1 MSEYRNN
8 NKEKKFRL
16 STPGVNEN
24 YFFSDLYNH
33 SETLPIKTHLNQKV
47 NESLKIV
54 NSQKQSTEN
63 KFNNTNL
70 FDSTS
75 FYSLYSQQFS
85 SARPFLNENPLE
97 SQPQIANFN
106 NFQFYAPIDTI
117 VPPMNQ
123 TQNKIFID
131 PKNLHP
137 QQMILIYQYDLFDQ
151 KIQLHVSN
159 KIILDEKTLNTLDF
173 LIYYLG
179 VFSEYYKKY
188 DSLRKNMD
196 PFLLH
201 LIDLKESLE
210 KDSKNT
216 DDVHNFILNFIKKSM
231 PYLLKVKKFVFF
243 DKKKYDSKFTKK
255 ISDSNPDLMGV
266 IKNAWLKSY
275 KNKRLA
281 STPLFTR
288 STKVLLFP
296 KKKNSQFI
304 TQYDML
310 ASDEFPFNT
319 QFQTIYFDL
328 IEKMTTEQKMQ
339 FRDIYD
345 NIQYTHKIP
354 FLHNLIYNTIHEPY
368 FSQIYFLNEKKPY
381 SIQALLFLSPY
392 IDLNDNILNKYL
404 ESLKGVYLYFGS
416 KKVYKEIFENFNTK
430 LFTTNYELINFLNE
444 IIFKIIYTSHD
455 ETTPLTVISII
466 LEPIREISPQFV
478 EKLVMEI
485 QLLTMKDVLQ
495 RCLTILEDKN
505 HNYYISIKKNQ
516 NKKDLDSF
524 FKKDIVPGLSRII
537 TLPVFEKIFYKIYQ
551 DQPDYYKDLL
561 SIFKKKQK
569 EYAKTLQ

>member
-16 STPGVNEN
+16 GTPGVNEN
-24 YFFSDLYNH
+24 YFFSDLYNR
-33 SETLPIKTHLNQKV
+33 SKNLPNKTPLNQKV

-85 SARPFLNENPLE
+85 SSIPFLNENPLE
-97 SQPQIANFN
+97 SQPQIANLN

-117 VPPMNQ
+117 VPPINP

-151 KIQLHVSN
+151 KIQLHVSD

-210 KDSKNT
+210 KDAKNT
-216 DDVHNFILNFIKKSM
+216 DDVHNFTLKFIKKSM

-255 ISDSNPDLMGV
+255 ISASNPDLMGV

-281 STPLFTR
+281 STPSFTR

-296 KKKNSQFI
+296 KKTNSQFI
-304 TQYDML
+304 TQYSM
-310 ASDEFPFNT
+310 FNT

-345 NIQYTHKIP
+345 NIHYTHKIP
-354 FLHNLIYNTIHEPY
+354 FLHNLIYNTSHEPY

-495 RCLTILEDKN
+495 RCLTILQDKN

>member
-16 STPGVNEN
+16 GTPGVNEN
-24 YFFSDLYNH
+24 YFFSDLYNR
-33 SETLPIKTHLNQKV
+33 SKNLPNKTHLNQKV

-70 FDSTS
+70 FDSIS

-97 SQPQIANFN
+97 GQSQIANLN

-137 QQMILIYQYDLFDQ
+137 QQMSLIYQYDLFDK
-151 KIQLHVSN
+151 KIQLHLSD
-159 KIILDEKTLNTLDF
+159 KILLDEKTLNTLDF

-210 KDSKNT
+210 KDAKNT
-216 DDVHNFILNFIKKSM
+216 NDVHNFTLKFIKKSM

-255 ISDSNPDLMGV
+255 ISASNPDLMGV

-281 STPLFTR
+281 STPSFTR

-296 KKKNSQFI
+296 KKTNS
-304 TQYDML
+304 
-310 ASDEFPFNT
+310 
-319 QFQTIYFDL
+319 
-328 IEKMTTEQKMQ
+328 
-339 FRDIYD
+339 
-345 NIQYTHKIP
+345 
-354 FLHNLIYNTIHEPY
+354 
-368 FSQIYFLNEKKPY
+368 
-381 SIQALLFLSPY
+381 
-392 IDLNDNILNKYL
+392 
-404 ESLKGVYLYFGS
+404 
-416 KKVYKEIFENFNTK
+416 
-430 LFTTNYELINFLNE
+430 
-444 IIFKIIYTSHD
+444 
-455 ETTPLTVISII
+455 
-466 LEPIREISPQFV
+466 
-478 EKLVMEI
+478 
-485 QLLTMKDVLQ
+485 
-495 RCLTILEDKN
+495 
-505 HNYYISIKKNQ
+505 
-516 NKKDLDSF
+516 
-524 FKKDIVPGLSRII
+524 
-537 TLPVFEKIFYKIYQ
+537 
-551 DQPDYYKDLL
+551 
-561 SIFKKKQK
+561 
-569 EYAKTLQ
+569 